1 MTQRGHQT
9 AAVSRGGGVQV
20 LFPPDELDLATADAL
35 AARGCAAAGNAGLL
49 LLDLSGL
56 SFCDARGLRAF
67 VQIANHADRTGC
79 RYGLIAPQ
87 PRVAK
92 VLRIC
97 RLHQRLPVFATI
109 GDALDHL
116 AVMTGTRAQSSK
128 DAGHQ
133 NEPRSTRTN
142 GQTSCGQAVEAP
154 VDSPVTASP
163 PKAPPQ
169 RDGRRAAPAG
179 TGQAASRPPRPSPAA
194 TAASF
199 PRTRGSKASSEEPSF
214 PAGITVRAGKPVRA
228 GAARRDRAAETAQA
242 PSCPGRG

>member
-1 MTQRGHQT
+1 MMAMTQRGYQT
-9 AAVSRGGGVQV
+9 AVSRGGGVQV
-20 LFPPDELDLATADAL
+20 LFPPGELDLATADAL
-35 AARGCAAAGNAGLL
+35 AARGCPAANHAGLL

-67 VQIANHADRTGC
+67 VRIANHADGRGC

-92 VLRIC
+92 VLQIS

-116 AVMTGTRAQSSK
+116 AAMTGTRAQSK

-133 NEPRSTRTN
+133 YEPGSTRTA

-154 VDSPVTASP
+154 VDSLAM
-163 PKAPPQ
+163 
-169 RDGRRAAPAG
+169 
-179 TGQAASRPPRPSPAA
+179 
-194 TAASF
+194 
-199 PRTRGSKASSEEPSF
+199 
-214 PAGITVRAGKPVRA
+214 TVRAGKQVGA
-228 GAARRDRAAETAQA
+228 MAARRDRAAETAQA
-242 PSCPGRG
+242 PSSPVRG

>member
-1 MTQRGHQT
+1 MTQRGYQT
-9 AAVSRGGGVQV
+9 AVSRGGGVQV

-35 AARGCAAAGNAGLL
+35 AARGCAAAAHAGLL
-49 LLDLSGL
+49 LVDLSGL

-92 VLRIC
+92 VLQIC
-97 RLHQRLPVFATI
+97 RLHQRLPVFATL
-109 GDALDHL
+109 GEAVDHL
-116 AVMTGTRAQSSK
+116 AAMTGTRAQGKGTS
-128 DAGHQ
+128 GQ
-133 NEPRSTRTN
+133 CEPGGTRTA

-179 TGQAASRPPRPSPAA
+179 TGQAAGRSPRRSRAA

>member
-1 MTQRGHQT
+1 MAQGGYRT
-9 AAVSRGGGVQV
+9 AAVSRGGRIQV
-20 LFPPDELDLATADAL
+20 LSTPDELDLATADAL
-35 AARGCAAAGNAGLL
+35 AARGCAAAAHAGLL

-79 RYGLIAPQ
+79 RYGLITPQ

-109 GDALDHL
+109 GEAVERL
-116 AVMTGTRAQSSK
+116 AAMTGTRAQSKGTS
-128 DAGHQ
+128 DQCERG
-133 NEPRSTRTN
+133 STRTA

-154 VDSPVTASP
+154 VDSLPVTVSP
-163 PKAPPQ
+163 PKASPE
-169 RDGRRAAPAG
+169 RSGRRAARAG
-179 TGQAASRPPRPSPAA
+179 TGQAAVRPPRPSRAT

-199 PRTRGSKASSEEPSF
+199 PAQEAGQAVGTKL
-214 PAGITVRAGKPVRA
+214 PARSHSPGREA
-228 GAARRDRAAETAQA
+228 GAWQGGPA
-242 PSCPGRG
+242 